1 MKLNQHPLLPK
12 EEIIEKAPKVGLKL
26 DQQKWLQGLSK
37 FMESF
42 EDSSAFYSINRK
54 KGLV

>member
-1 MKLNQHPLLPK
+1 M
-12 EEIIEKAPKVGLKL
+12 IEKAPKVGLTI

-37 FMESF
+37 SMESF
-42 EDSSAFYSINRK
+42 EDSSSAFYSINRK